1 MPAEELIWAHA
12 RNLDERRSA
21 SMRLLVGLGLW
32 GCVMAAGI
40 AHAQEAADPDSAQLV
55 CDLTGD
61 CAAGGPD
68 SATAPEAATPRGKP
82 RASQT
87 RGFSFQRAQA
97 DTGQP
102 TRQQVAV
109 APTPSPRAPAK
120 PVQVGAADL
129 KLTFVSG
136 SAILTE
142 SAKARLARYATVL
155 GGPKLAGRRIRI
167 EGHTDA
173 SGSAKANL
181 DLSRRR
187 AQAVADFLIA
197 TGIDAKRLEVV
208 GLGSTRPLPGITP
221 QAAENR
227 RVMAVLL

>member
-1 MPAEELIWAHA
+1 
-12 RNLDERRSA
+12 
-21 SMRLLVGLGLW
+21 MRLLVGLGVW

-40 AHAQEAADPDSAQLV
+40 AHAQESADPDSAQLV
-55 CDLTGD
+55 CDLTGE
-61 CAAGGPD
+61 CADGGPD
-68 SATAPEAATPRGKP
+68 AAAAPDVGTAATPRGKP

-97 DTGQP
+97 DGGQP

-109 APTPSPRAPAK
+109 APTPAPRAPVK

-136 SAILTE
+136 SAILTDP
-142 SAKARLARYATVL
+142 AKARLARYAAVL

-181 DLSRRR
+181 ELSRRR
-187 AQAVADFLIA
+187 AQAVADFLVVS
-197 TGIDAKRLEVV
+197 GIEARRLEVV
-208 GLGSTRPLPGITP
+208 GLGSARPLPGIAP

>member
-21 SMRLLVGLGLW
+21 SMRLLVGLGVW

-68 SATAPEAATPRGKP
+68 SATAPEA
-82 RASQT
+82 ASQT

-197 TGIDAKRLEVV
+197 TGIDSKRLEVV